1 MDRKTAIRLLH
12 LAAPFKWWML
22 LSALLGFLTIGSSI
36 GLMTAAAWIVASAA
50 LHPPI
55 ATLDVAI
62 VGVRF
67 FGITRGV
74 FRYLERYVSHQ
85 TTFRLL
91 ARLRVWFYE
100 QIEPL
105 APARLMQVRSGDL
118 LTRAVNDINTLENFY
133 LRVIAPPAVA
143 LMVGGV
149 MVVFMAYYDVRLA
162 LALIAC
168 LVLAGIG
175 VPLLTSALSRQAGRA
190 IITTRADLN
199 VALIDGVQG
208 LADLLA
214 YGAQHRQVEQVR
226 QLNRMLQRHQARM
239 AAIAGLSTALISLLT
254 SAAAILTLVIA
265 IPLVHG
271 GGLDG
276 VILAVLVLAALTSF
290 EAVQPLPAAYQY
302 LSSNL
307 EAARRLFELVGKE
320 SGAHSVGAYCNTP
333 LSGAACCAP
342 TTISHPPIQRVDQIA
357 VQNLKF
363 RYGPGEPLA
372 LDGVSF
378 TLGVGKMLAVVGAS
392 GAGKSTLVN
401 VLLRFWDYES
411 GEIRLDGR
419 DLRDYTPEE
428 VRAQMSVVSQNTY
441 LFNDTIRANLR
452 IATADASEDD
462 LIQAAQAAQLH
473 TFIESLPQGYD
484 TWIGEQGLRL
494 SGGERQRLALARAI
508 LKDAPIMILD
518 EATANLDT
526 LTERATLHT
535 IYTMLA
541 GRTTLMITHRLIGL
555 EAADEILVLHEGCMV
570 ERGRHGDLLQIDGAY
585 RRMWNQ
591 QQQAFDPA

>member
-1 MDRKTAIRLLH
+1 MNRKIAARLLR
-12 LAAPFKWWML
+12 LAAPFRWWML

-36 GLMTAAAWIVASAA
+36 GLMTAAAWIIASAA

-133 LRVIAPPAVA
+133 LRVIAPPTVAV
-143 LMVGGV
+143 MVGGL
-149 MVVFMAYYDVRLA
+149 MVVFMAHYDVRLA

-168 LVLAGIG
+168 LALAGIG
-175 VPLLTSALSRQAGRA
+175 VPLLTSALSRRAGRA
-190 IITTRADLN
+190 IITTRSDLN
-199 VALIDGVQG
+199 VALLDGVQG

-214 YGAQHRQVEQVR
+214 YGAQDRQFEQVR
-226 QLNRMLQRHQARM
+226 QLNRALQRHQARM
-239 AAIAGLSTALISLLT
+239 AVAAGLSTALISLLT

-265 IPLVHG
+265 IPLVRSG
-271 GGLDG
+271 ELDG
-276 VILAVLVLAALTSF
+276 VLLAVLVLAAITSF
-290 EAVQPLPAAYQY
+290 EAVQPLPAACQH

-307 EAARRLFELVGKE
+307 EAARRLFELVRTE
-320 SGAHSVGAYCNTP
+320 PGAYCSTP
-333 LSGAACCAP
+333 LSGAASSAP
-342 TTISHPPIQRVDQIA
+342 TDIPDRLA
-357 VQNLKF
+357 VQDLKF

-378 TLGVGKMLAVVGAS
+378 TLAAGQTLAVVGAS
-392 GAGKSTLVN
+392 GAGKSSLVN

-411 GEIRLDGR
+411 GDIRLDGR

-428 VRAQMSVVSQNTY
+428 ARAQMSVVSQNTY

-452 IATADASEDD
+452 IAKADASEEE
-462 LIQAAQAAQLH
+462 LIRAVRAAHLH
-473 TFIESLPQGYD
+473 AFIESLPHGYD

-508 LKDAPIMILD
+508 LKDTPILILD

-526 LTERATLHT
+526 LTERAILQTIHT
-535 IYTMLA
+535 TLA

-555 EAADEILVLHEGCMV
+555 EAADEILVLRAGRIV
-570 ERGRHGDLLQIDGAY
+570 ERGQHGDLLQIDGAY
-585 RRMWNQ
+585 RRMWDQ
-591 QQQAFDPA
+591 QRQALDPA

>member
-1 MDRKTAIRLLH
+1 MNRKTAVRLLR

-36 GLMTAAAWIVASAA
+36 GLMTAAAWIIASAA

-143 LMVGGV
+143 VMVGGV
-149 MVVFMAYYDVRLA
+149 MAVFMAYYDVRLA

-168 LVLAGIG
+168 LTLAGFG
-175 VPLLTSALSRQAGRA
+175 VPLLTSILSRWAGRA

-208 LADLLA
+208 MADLLA
-214 YGAQHRQVEQVR
+214 YGAQNRQFEQVR
-226 QLNRMLQRHQARM
+226 RLNRALQRHQARM
-239 AAIAGLSTALISLLT
+239 ATTAGLSTALISLLT

-265 IPLVHG
+265 IPLVHSG
-271 GGLDG
+271 ELDG
-276 VILAVLVLAALTSF
+276 VMLAVLVLAAITSF
-290 EAVQPLPAAYQY
+290 EAVQPLPAAYQH

-307 EAARRLFELVGKE
+307 EAALRLFELVE
-320 SGAHSVGAYCNTP
+320 DSPTP
-333 LSGAACCAP
+333 KSPPHKVERGLER
-342 TTISHPPIQRVDQIA
+342 TRHPDLIT

-378 TLGVGKMLAVVGAS
+378 TLATGQTLAVVGAS
-392 GAGKSTLVN
+392 GAGKSSLVN
-401 VLLRFWDYES
+401 VLLRFWDYEG

-419 DLRDYTPEE
+419 DLRDYAPEE
-428 VRAQMSVVSQNTY
+428 ARAQMSVVSQNTY
-441 LFNDTIRANLR
+441 LFNETIRANLR
-452 IATADASEDD
+452 IAKADASEEE
-462 LIQAAQAAQLH
+462 LIRAARAAQLH
-473 TFIESLPQGYD
+473 AFIESLPHGYD

-508 LKDAPIMILD
+508 LKDTPILILD

-526 LTERATLHT
+526 LTERAILQTIHT
-535 IYTMLA
+535 TLA

-555 EAADEILVLHEGCMV
+555 EAADEILVLRAGRII

-585 RRMWNQ
+585 HRMWDQ
-591 QQQAFDPA
+591 QRQALDPA

>member
-1 MDRKTAIRLLH
+1 MNRKTAARVLR

-36 GLMTAAAWIVASAA
+36 GLMTAAAWIIASAA
-50 LHPPI
+50 LHPSI
-55 ATLDVAI
+55 ATLDMAI

-67 FGITRGV
+67 FGIARGV

-91 ARLRVWFYE
+91 ARLRVWFYK

-133 LRVIAPPAVA
+133 LRVIAPPVVAV
-143 LMVGGV
+143 MVGGM
-149 MVVFMAYYDVRLA
+149 MVVFMAFYDVRLA
-162 LALIAC
+162 LALITC
-168 LVLAGIG
+168 LTLAGIG
-175 VPLLTSALSRQAGRA
+175 VPLLTSILSRRAGRA

-208 LADLLA
+208 MADLLA
-214 YGAQHRQVEQVR
+214 YGAQNRQFEQVR
-226 QLNRMLQRHQARM
+226 RLNRALQRHQARM
-239 AAIAGLSTALISLLT
+239 ATTAGLSTALISLLT

-265 IPLVHG
+265 IPLVHSG
-271 GGLDG
+271 ELDG
-276 VILAVLVLAALTSF
+276 VMLAVLVLAAITSF
-290 EAVQPLPAAYQY
+290 EAVQPLPAAYQH

-307 EAARRLFELVGKE
+307 EAALRLFELVE
-320 SGAHSVGAYCNTP
+320 DSPTP
-333 LSGAACCAP
+333 KSPPHKVERGLER
-342 TTISHPPIQRVDQIA
+342 TRHPDLIT

-378 TLGVGKMLAVVGAS
+378 TLATGQTLAVVGAS
-392 GAGKSTLVN
+392 GAGKSSLVN
-401 VLLRFWDYES
+401 VLLRFWDYEG

-419 DLRDYTPEE
+419 DLRDYAPEE
-428 VRAQMSVVSQNTY
+428 ARAQMSVVSQNTY
-441 LFNDTIRANLR
+441 LFNETIRANLR
-452 IATADASEDD
+452 IAKADASEEE
-462 LIQAAQAAQLH
+462 LIRAARAAQLH
-473 TFIESLPQGYD
+473 AFIESLPHGYD

-508 LKDAPIMILD
+508 LKDTPILILD

-526 LTERATLHT
+526 LTERAILQTIHT
-535 IYTMLA
+535 TLA

-555 EAADEILVLHEGCMV
+555 EAADEILVLRAGRII

-585 RRMWNQ
+585 HRMWDQ
-591 QQQAFDPA
+591 QRQALDPA

>member
-1 MDRKTAIRLLH
+1 MNRKTAARVLR

-36 GLMTAAAWIVASAA
+36 GLMTAAAWIIASAA
-50 LHPPI
+50 LHPSI
-55 ATLDVAI
+55 ATLDMAI

-67 FGITRGV
+67 FGIARGV

-91 ARLRVWFYE
+91 ARLRVWFYK

-133 LRVIAPPAVA
+133 LRVIAPPVVAV
-143 LMVGGV
+143 MVGGM
-149 MVVFMAYYDVRLA
+149 MVVFMAFYDVRLA
-162 LALIAC
+162 LALITC
-168 LVLAGIG
+168 LTLAGIG
-175 VPLLTSALSRQAGRA
+175 VPLLTSILSRWAGRA

-208 LADLLA
+208 MADLLA
-214 YGAQHRQVEQVR
+214 YGAQNRQFEQVR
-226 QLNRMLQRHQARM
+226 RLNRALQRHQARM
-239 AAIAGLSTALISLLT
+239 ATTAGLSTALISLLT

-265 IPLVHG
+265 IPLVHSG
-271 GGLDG
+271 ELDG
-276 VILAVLVLAALTSF
+276 VMLAVLVLAAITSF
-290 EAVQPLPAAYQY
+290 EAVQPLPAAYQH

-307 EAARRLFELVGKE
+307 EAALRLFELVE
-320 SGAHSVGAYCNTP
+320 DSPTP
-333 LSGAACCAP
+333 KSPPHKVERGLER
-342 TTISHPPIQRVDQIA
+342 TRHPDLIT

-378 TLGVGKMLAVVGAS
+378 TLATGQTLAVVGAS
-392 GAGKSTLVN
+392 GAGKSSLVN
-401 VLLRFWDYES
+401 VLLRFWDYEG

-419 DLRDYTPEE
+419 DLRDYAPEE
-428 VRAQMSVVSQNTY
+428 ARAQMSVVSQNTY
-441 LFNDTIRANLR
+441 LFNETIRANLR
-452 IATADASEDD
+452 IAKADASEEE
-462 LIQAAQAAQLH
+462 LIRAARAAQLH
-473 TFIESLPQGYD
+473 AFIESLPHGYD

-508 LKDAPIMILD
+508 LKDTPILILD

-526 LTERATLHT
+526 LTERAILQTIHT
-535 IYTMLA
+535 TLA

-555 EAADEILVLHEGCMV
+555 EAADEILVLRAGRII

-585 RRMWNQ
+585 HRMWDQ
-591 QQQAFDPA
+591 QRQALDPA

>member
-1 MDRKTAIRLLH
+1 MNRKTAVRLLR

-36 GLMTAAAWIVASAA
+36 GLMTAAAWIIASAA

-143 LMVGGV
+143 VMVGGV
-149 MVVFMAYYDVRLA
+149 MAVFMAYYDVRLA

-168 LVLAGIG
+168 LTLAGFG
-175 VPLLTSALSRQAGRA
+175 VPLLTSILSHRAGRA
-190 IITTRADLN
+190 IITTRSDLN
-199 VALIDGVQG
+199 VALLDGVQG

-214 YGAQHRQVEQVR
+214 YGAQDRQFEQVR
-226 QLNRMLQRHQARM
+226 QPNRALQHHQARM
-239 AAIAGLSTALISLLT
+239 AAAAGLSTALISLLT
-254 SAAAILTLVIA
+254 SAAAILTLAIA
-265 IPLVHG
+265 IPLVRG
-271 GGLDG
+271 GELDG
-276 VILAVLVLAALTSF
+276 VMLAVLVLAAITSF
-290 EAVQPLPAAYQY
+290 EAVQPLPAAYQH

-307 EAARRLFELVGKE
+307 EAARRLFELVE
-320 SGAHSVGAYCNTP
+320 DSPTP
-333 LSGAACCAP
+333 KS
-342 TTISHPPIQRVDQIA
+342 PPHEMERGLERASPGDQIA
-357 VQNLKF
+357 VQDLKF

-372 LDGVSF
+372 LDDVTF
-378 TLGVGKMLAVVGAS
+378 TLAAGQTLAVVGAS
-392 GAGKSTLVN
+392 GAGKSSLVN
-401 VLLRFWDYES
+401 VLLRFWDYEG

-428 VRAQMSVVSQNTY
+428 ARAQMSVVSQNTY

-452 IATADASEDD
+452 MAKADASEEE
-462 LIQAAQAAQLH
+462 LTRAARAAQLH
-473 TFIESLPQGYD
+473 AFIEPLPHGYD

-508 LKDAPIMILD
+508 LKDTPILILD

-526 LTERATLHT
+526 LTERAILQTIHT
-535 IYTMLA
+535 TLA

-555 EAADEILVLHEGCMV
+555 EAADEILVLRAGRVV

-585 RRMWNQ
+585 RRMWDQ
-591 QQQAFDPA
+591 QRQTLDPA

>member
-1 MDRKTAIRLLH
+1 MNRKTTRRLLR

-36 GLMTAAAWIVASAA
+36 GLMTAAAWIIASAA

-67 FGITRGV
+67 FGIARGV

-91 ARLRVWFYE
+91 ARLRVWFYA

-149 MVVFMAYYDVRLA
+149 MVVFMASYDARLA
-162 LALIAC
+162 LALITC
-168 LVLAGIG
+168 LALAGIG
-175 VPLLTSALSRQAGRA
+175 VPLLTSTLSRRAGRA
-190 IITTRADLN
+190 IITNRADLN

-208 LADLLA
+208 MADLLA
-214 YGAQHRQVEQVR
+214 YGAQQRQVERVQR
-226 QLNRMLQRHQARM
+226 LSQALQRYQAQM
-239 AAIAGLSTALISLLT
+239 AVTAGLSTALISLMT

-265 IPLVHG
+265 IPLVRG
-271 GGLDG
+271 GDLDG
-276 VILAVLVLAALTSF
+276 VMLAVLLLAAITSF
-290 EAVQPLPAAYQY
+290 EAVLPLPAAYQD

-307 EAARRLFELVGKE
+307 EAARRLFELVEDGP
-320 SGAHSVGAYCNTP
+320 TP
-333 LSGAACCAP
+333 KS
-342 TTISHPPIQRVDQIA
+342 PPHKMERELENAQPVDQIA
-357 VQNLKF
+357 VQNLTF

-378 TLGVGKMLAVVGAS
+378 TVAAGQTLAVVGAS

-401 VLLRFWDYES
+401 VLLRFWDYEG

-428 VRAQMSVVSQNTY
+428 VRARVSVVSQSTY
-441 LFNDTIRANLR
+441 LFTDTLRANLLL
-452 IATADASEDD
+452 ANPDAREDD
-462 LIQAAQAAQLH
+462 LMRAARAAQLH
-473 TFIESLPQGYD
+473 TFIVSLPQGYD

-508 LKDAPIMILD
+508 LKDAPILILD

-526 LTERATLHT
+526 LTERAILQT
-535 IYTMLA
+535 IYTTLA
-541 GRTTLMITHRLIGL
+541 GRTTLMITHRLVGL
-555 EAADEILVLHEGCMV
+555 EAADEILVLRAGHVV
-570 ERGRHGDLLQIDGAY
+570 ERGRHADLLQIDGVY
-585 RRMWNQ
+585 RRLWDQ
-591 QQQAFDPA
+591 QQQALT

>member
-1 MDRKTAIRLLH
+1 MNRKTAARVLR

-36 GLMTAAAWIVASAA
+36 GLMTAAAWIIASAA
-50 LHPPI
+50 LHPSI
-55 ATLDVAI
+55 ATLDMAI

-67 FGITRGV
+67 FGIARGV

-91 ARLRVWFYE
+91 ARLRVWFYK

-133 LRVIAPPAVA
+133 LRVIAPPVVAV
-143 LMVGGV
+143 MVGGM
-149 MVVFMAYYDVRLA
+149 MVVFMAFYDVRLA
-162 LALIAC
+162 LALITC
-168 LVLAGIG
+168 LTLAGIG
-175 VPLLTSALSRQAGRA
+175 VPLLTSILSRRAGRA

-208 LADLLA
+208 MADLLA
-214 YGAQHRQVEQVR
+214 YGAQNRQFEQVR
-226 QLNRMLQRHQARM
+226 RLNRALQRHQARM
-239 AAIAGLSTALISLLT
+239 ATTAGLSTALISLLT

-265 IPLVHG
+265 IPLVHSG
-271 GGLDG
+271 ELDG
-276 VILAVLVLAALTSF
+276 VMLAVLVLAAITSF
-290 EAVQPLPAAYQY
+290 EAVQPLPAAYQH

-307 EAARRLFELVGKE
+307 EAALRLCELVE
-320 SGAHSVGAYCNTP
+320 DSPTP
-333 LSGAACCAP
+333 KSPPHKVERGLER
-342 TTISHPPIQRVDQIA
+342 TRHPDLIT

-378 TLGVGKMLAVVGAS
+378 TLATGQTLAVVGAS
-392 GAGKSTLVN
+392 GAGKSSLVN
-401 VLLRFWDYES
+401 VLLRFWDYEG

-419 DLRDYTPEE
+419 DLRDYAPEE
-428 VRAQMSVVSQNTY
+428 ARAQMSVVSQNTY
-441 LFNDTIRANLR
+441 LFNETIRANLR
-452 IATADASEDD
+452 IAKADASEEE
-462 LIQAAQAAQLH
+462 LIRAARAAQLH
-473 TFIESLPQGYD
+473 AFIESLPHGYD

-508 LKDAPIMILD
+508 LKDTPILILD

-526 LTERATLHT
+526 LTERAILQTIHT
-535 IYTMLA
+535 TLA

-555 EAADEILVLHEGCMV
+555 EAADEILVLRAGRII

-585 RRMWNQ
+585 HRMWDQ
-591 QQQAFDPA
+591 QRQALDPA

>member
-1 MDRKTAIRLLH
+1 MKSKTANRLLR

-36 GLMTAAAWIVASAA
+36 GLMSAAAWIIASAA

-55 ATLDVAI
+55 GTLNVAI

-67 FGITRGV
+67 FGIARGV

-105 APARLMQVRSGDL
+105 APARLMQARSGDL

-143 LMVGGV
+143 VMVGGV
-149 MVVFMAYYDVRLA
+149 MVVFMARYDVRLA
-162 LALIAC
+162 VALITC
-168 LVLAGIG
+168 LALAGIG
-175 VPLLTSALSRQAGRA
+175 VPLLTLTLSRRAGRA

-214 YGAQHRQVEQVR
+214 YGAQDRQFEQVK
-226 QLNRMLQRHQARM
+226 QLNRALQRHQAQM
-239 AAIAGLSTALISLLT
+239 AAVAGLSTALISLLT
-254 SAAAILTLVIA
+254 SAAAILMLVIA
-265 IPLVHG
+265 IPLVRG

-276 VILAVLVLAALTSF
+276 VLLAVLVLAAITSF
-290 EAVQPLPAAYQY
+290 EAVLPLPGAYQH

-307 EAARRLFELVGKE
+307 EAARRLFDLMEDSPSPKSPPHNVERGFE
-320 SGAHSVGAYCNTP
+320 RAQQAAP
-333 LSGAACCAP
+333 LL
-342 TTISHPPIQRVDQIA
+342 A
-357 VQNLKF
+357 VQDLCF

-372 LDGVSF
+372 LDGISF
-378 TLGVGKMLAVVGAS
+378 TLAAGQTLAVVGAS
-392 GAGKSTLVN
+392 GTGKSTLIN
-401 VLLRFWDYES
+401 VLLRFWDYE
-411 GEIRLDGR
+411 GGDIRLGGR
-419 DLRDYTPEE
+419 DLWDYAPEE
-428 VRAQMSVVSQNTY
+428 VRANLSVVSQNTY
-441 LFNDTIRANLR
+441 LFNMTIRDNLR
-452 IATADASEDD
+452 IAQPDASDDD
-462 LIQAAQAAQLH
+462 LIGAAQNAQFH

-508 LKDAPIMILD
+508 LKDAPILILD

-526 LTERATLHT
+526 LTERAVLQTIHMTLS
-535 IYTMLA
+535 

-555 EAADEILVLHEGCMV
+555 EAADEILVLHAGHIV
-570 ERGRHGDLLQIDGAY
+570 ERGRHSDLLQIKGAY
-585 RRMWNQ
+585 RRMWDQ
-591 QQQAFDPA
+591 QRQAFDRI